1 MRAELDIT
9 DGLPAGALVLLV
21 GPSGSG
27 KSTWAGSHFEPDQVL
42 SSDHFRAMVA
52 GDAADQAATADAF
65 KVLHLIAR
73 ARLRRRLL
81 TVVDATNLTQG
92 ARRSLLR
99 LGRAGASPVVAV
111 VFGVSLRRCL
121 EQNAARAERRVPDAV
136 VRRHYQQLQTVLPL
150 LHREGYDAIEV
161 LQDFDIG
168 AG

>member
-1 MRAELDIT
+1 MEII
-9 DGLPAGALVLLV
+9 DGIPADAAVLLV

-27 KSTWAGSHFEPDQVL
+27 KSTWAALHFEPDQVL
-42 SSDHFRAMVA
+42 SSDRFRAMVA

-65 KVLHLIAR
+65 KVLHLITR

-81 TVVDATNLTQG
+81 TVIDATNLTQG

-99 LGRAGASPVVAV
+99 LARASAHPVVAV
-111 VFGVSLRRCL
+111 VFDVSLGRCL

-136 VRRHYQQLQTVLPL
+136 VRRHHQQLQAALPL

-161 LQDFDIG
+161 LHDSDIE